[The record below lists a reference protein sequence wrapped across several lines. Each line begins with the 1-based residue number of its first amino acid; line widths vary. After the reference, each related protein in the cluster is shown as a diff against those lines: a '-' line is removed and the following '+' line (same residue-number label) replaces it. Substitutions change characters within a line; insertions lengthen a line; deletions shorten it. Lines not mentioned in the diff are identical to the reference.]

1 MNNKWIKF
9 TLAITV
15 PLSFVLVLIGA
26 IITQRK
32 IEPTVAGGL
41 IAVLG
46 AIVALFTVGETR
58 KNSNPGQGEGMSDE
72 SLEPLDDL
80 ELED

>member
-1 MNNKWIKF
+1 MNDKWLKF

-15 PLSFVLVLIGA
+15 PMSFVLVLIGA
-26 IITQRK
+26 IITERK

-58 KNSNPGQGEGMSDE
+58 KKPNAGE
-72 SLEPLDDL
+72 DDDTPTPPV
-80 ELED
+80 ENVGGE

>member
-1 MNNKWIKF
+1 MNDKWLKF

-15 PLSFVLVLIGA
+15 PLAFVLVLVGV
-26 IITQRK
+26 IITEGK

-41 IAVLG
+41 IAILG

-58 KNSNPGQGEGMSDE
+58 KNPNAGE
-72 SLEPLDDL
+72 DD
-80 ELED
+80 DTPTPPAS